1 MGVELVKEST
11 IEAYLRDR
19 VKELG
24 GKAYKFVSP
33 GNDGVPDRLVCLPGG
48 RVVFVELKALR
59 KKPTRLQILQ
69 QKKLEALGFD
79 VFVINSKQEVDRF
92 ISQQEVEGLYDEAVL
107 LQDWGLLR

>member
-1 MGVELVKEST
+1 MREST

-48 RVVFVELKALR
+48 RVVFVELKAPG
-59 KKPTRLQILQ
+59 KTPTRLQLLQ
-69 QKKLEALGFD
+69 HAELGKRGFD
-79 VFVINSKQEVDRF
+79 VFVIDSKQGVDDF
-92 ISQQEVEGLYDEAVL
+92 ILRQGVEGLCDANTL
-107 LQDWGLLR
+107 KRDWGPAPK